1 MARAAIDWTRLDPD
15 LRRMARCG
23 FSIKRQ
29 ARKLGI
35 AAITIKKRRSALGLT
50 KKPVVRENTGHAS

>member
-23 FSIKRQ
+23 FSINRQ

-35 AAITIKKRRSALGLT
+35 AAITIKKRRSVLGLT
-50 KKPVVRENTGHAS
+50 KRPVVRENTGHAS

>member
-29 ARKLGI
+29 ARKLNLSERS
-35 AAITIKKRRSALGLT
+35 IKKRRAELGLI
-50 KKPVVRENTGHAS
+50 KKSVAQESTCYAP

>member
-1 MARAAIDWTRLDPD
+1 MARTAIDWTRLDPD

-35 AAITIKKRRSALGLT
+35 AAITIKKRRSVLGLS
-50 KKPVVRENTGHAS
+50 KKPVAQERTCHAS

>member
-1 MARAAIDWTRLDPD
+1 MARTAIDWTRLDPD
-15 LRRMARCG
+15 LRHMARCG

-35 AAITIKKRRSALGLT
+35 AAITIKKRRSILGLC
-50 KKPVVRENTGHAS
+50 KKPVAQERTCHAS